1 MFQCAYRD
9 PYLLYTDNLLE
20 TPDDSSSLIHIN
32 EAHEIIYCV
41 SGSLTANIEGVRY
54 TVMPGDLL
62 LIRDAE
68 MHITAPETLP
78 TQFHHIKFSPYYF
91 NFFDTEN
98 RICRPFSEHPFGIGN
113 LVPGSRLNRPLIE
126 NCFANIRGTRD
137 AYMRRVAVFGTL
149 MMILSDVNQCY
160 DYDRSH
166 HVDTRSAVLQE
177 IITYIN
183 SHLDEDLNPDK
194 IASRLYISR
203 SQLDRIFKQNI
214 GFTLWK
220 YITFK
225 RLIRAR
231 HLLHAGIANNEVARL
246 CGFGDYSTF
255 YKVYTKVWGRP
266 PRAAQPNETTDPLLK
281 QFYKFDDTASIIDA
295 TDELEGLFQRMKRLQ
310 LE

>member
-1 MFQCAYRD
+1 MFQCIYND
-9 PYLLYTDNLLE
+9 PYLLYADTVME
-20 TPDDSSSLIHIN
+20 TRDDSSSLTHIN
-32 EAHEIIYCV
+32 EAHELIFCV
-41 SGSLTANIEGVRY
+41 SGSLSANVEGVSY

-113 LVPGSRLNRPLIE
+113 LIPGNRLNRALIE

-160 DYDRSH
+160 DYIYDH
-166 HVDTRSAVLQE
+166 PDNRSAVLKD

-183 SHLDEDLNPDK
+183 AHLDEDLNPDK

-203 SQLDRIFKQNI
+203 SQLDRIFKQNV

-266 PRAAQPNETTDPLLK
+266 PRAAQPNENTDPLLK
-281 QFYKFDDTASIIDA
+281 QFYKFDDAASSIDSSG
-295 TDELEGLFQRMKRLQ
+295 ELESLFQQIRRMQ
-310 LE
+310 LD